1 VDSDDQLLYRIL
13 DAAHN
18 VHRTLGPGFI
28 EGIYGRALILELK
41 NCGFRVDREKTV
53 RIWYG
58 TYLVGKHRLD
68 LVVEDSVIIELKA
81 CRSIIPINLAQVTSY
96 LRASNY
102 KVGILL
108 NFGTAELQW
117 ERIVVND

>member
-1 VDSDDQLLYRIL
+1 
-13 DAAHN
+13 
-18 VHRTLGPGFI
+18 
-28 EGIYGRALILELK
+28 LK